1 MRRIVFFLIFLLFC
15 AGFATAENQSS
26 SDTAVE
32 VSAETSAVIS
42 FFQSKAKEV
51 EALHQDVKGLQAQ
64 LEKKEEVF
72 APTLE
77 MARSRLQMIEVMARM
92 SKTNP
97 HDMQVALVEAKFLGI
112 NLDKEFEPLNSL
124 SKELGLKAAT
134 VQALSEDLEKKW
146 GSELDKEWR
155 QDVQKIRK
163 SVAEVAQALKTAQK
177 KLEQQQV
184 VVADIQTRI
193 QDWVISFETQLPQIW
208 KAQFFE
214 ETKFQIF
221 PKKGADVGKELQDW
235 FTNMR
240 SFFISQYTTTT
251 RDSGDWGGSIVLFWF
266 PYLLFGFISYRY
278 LSGVFANTHT
288 GGRLASA
295 FGIFCLSAGLML
307 LTAFFSGKVK
317 QTSLLLICA
326 HLLNLTGIQA
336 LAWIF
341 RNVRG
346 VVHKK
351 TIQPLLPLVFL
362 SSSVGI
368 LYLLRLPPWLARL
381 AWVGLLVF
389 SSLFFGMIRP
399 KLRYER
405 IIRRLHPYVAALLVI
420 VAVLG
425 WGNLAIL
432 ASTMWGVLALAGQ
445 LTIGATSVIRVV
457 SEQMDKTGLQAVVSD
472 LIATFLMVLVWVV
485 IILGVIFWMTINFGT
500 NAIFDKLSTLE
511 VSWGDFSF
519 NFLRLGMVLLLFQLV
534 RSLAT
539 VWKAVLGSEKL
550 RGKNIDSGAAASLQ
564 RIGIYCLWL
573 LFGLISLNMLGI
585 NLSNFAVIAGGLSV
599 GIGFGLQAIISNFIS
614 GLILL
619 FDRAIQPGDVI
630 EVDGVWAVVISVN
643 IRNTEVQTYD
653 NAKIFLP
660 NSILIANK
668 VINWTHRKDMRV
680 RREIPVSVMYGSDI
694 QLVKKLL
701 LEAASEHPAILPNPA
716 PVVIFNDFGPN
727 ALNFFVRLWVRHI
740 DYVTSAPSEIREAI
754 DHKFREH
761 GVEIALPQM
770 HVRMRP
776 EDGAVHIKMEEETVE
791 KY

>member
-1 MRRIVFFLIFLLFC
+1 MGLVGSV
-15 AGFATAENQSS
+15 AAENQSNS
-26 SDTAVE
+26 ATATEISV
-32 VSAETSAVIS
+32 ETSAVIS
-42 FFQSKAKEV
+42 FFQSKTKEV
-51 EALHQDVKGLQAQ
+51 ETLRQDVERLRVQ
-64 LEKKEEVF
+64 LEQKEQAF
-72 APTLE
+72 APVLE
-77 MARSRLQMIEVMARM
+77 MARNRLQMIEVMARM

-97 HDMQVALVEAKFLGI
+97 HDMQVALVEARFLAV
-112 NLDKEFEPLNSL
+112 NLDKELEPLNTL
-124 SKELGLKAAT
+124 AKELGLKAAT

-163 SVAEVAQALKTAQK
+163 NVSEVAQALKATQAE
-177 KLEQQQV
+177 LEKQQS
-184 VVADIQTRI
+184 VVADIQTSI
-193 QDWVISFETQLPQIW
+193 QNWMTSFEVQLPQIW
-208 KAQFFE
+208 KAQFFK

-221 PKKGADVGKELQDW
+221 PKKGADVGQEMRDW
-235 FTNMR
+235 FANMR

-251 RDSGDWGGSIVLFWF
+251 RDSGDWGGTIVLFWF
-266 PYLLFGFISYRY
+266 PYLVFGFVSHRY
-278 LSGVFANTHT
+278 LSRVFINANT
-288 GGRLASA
+288 GGQLTSA

-317 QTSLLLICA
+317 QTSLLLVCA
-326 HLLNLTGIQA
+326 HLLNLTGMQA

-351 TIQPLLPLVFL
+351 TLQPLLPLVFL
-362 SSSVGI
+362 SASVGI
-368 LYLLRLPPWLARL
+368 LYLLRLPQWMSRL
-381 AWVGLLVF
+381 VWVGLLVL

-405 IIRRLHPYVAALLVI
+405 IIRSLHPYVAALLVI

-432 ASTMWGVLALAGQ
+432 TSTMWGVLALAGQ
-445 LTIGATSVIRVV
+445 LAIGATSVIRVV
-457 SEQMDKTGLQAVVSD
+457 TEQMDKTGLKAVVAD
-472 LIATFLMVLVWVV
+472 LAATFLMVLVWVV
-485 IILGVIFWMTINFGT
+485 TIFGVFFWMTVNFGT
-500 NAIFDKLSTLE
+500 NMIFEKFSSLE

-519 NFLRLGMVLLLFQLV
+519 NFLRLGIVLIFFQLV

-585 NLSNFAVIAGGLSV
+585 NLSNFAFIAGGLSV

-630 EVDGVWAVVISVN
+630 EVDGLWAVVISVN

-660 NSILIANK
+660 NSTLIANK
-668 VINWTHRKDMRV
+668 VVNWTHRKDMRV
-680 RREIPVSVMYGSDI
+680 RREIPVSVAYGSDV

-701 LEAASEHPAILPNPA
+701 QAAASEHPAILPNPA
-716 PVVIFNDFGPN
+716 PLVIFSEFGPN
-727 ALNFFVRLWVRHI
+727 SLEFFVRLWVRHI
-740 DYVTSAPSEIREAI
+740 DYVTSAPSEIREVI
-754 DHKFREH
+754 EQKFREH
-761 GVEIALPQM
+761 NIEFALPQM

-776 EDGAVHIKMEEETVE
+776 GDGVIQVRMEEEVSE
-791 KY
+791 IC